1 MRMIDSCSLVLR
13 ENWGENDH
21 NETRVNLVAKFGIP
35 EANAVRNCARI
46 NRGNLGD
53 VASSA

>member
-35 EANAVRNCARI
+35 EANAVRNFARI